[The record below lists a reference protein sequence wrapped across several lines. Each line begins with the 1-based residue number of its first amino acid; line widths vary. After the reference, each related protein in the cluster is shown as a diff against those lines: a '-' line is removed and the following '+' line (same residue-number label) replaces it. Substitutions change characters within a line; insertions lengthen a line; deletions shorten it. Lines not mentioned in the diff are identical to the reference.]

1 MRDGRSGAGITVSTG
16 RTAHFESTAGHAA
29 RAATSRRA
37 FLADVGSCAA
47 HLAIA
52 ATFAPSIVRAA
63 WIAPAYGS
71 VVVRE
76 PWGRLEAVADGV
88 WALIS
93 DPLSGDRT
101 TLANGGIIAGRNGVM
116 VIEGLFTAHGARWLA
131 SQARQLTGRW
141 PTHVVLTHY
150 HADHANGV
158 SGYIADGFPT
168 RVFTTAATKEQVLTK
183 NTPAV
188 DSRTAALRD
197 VTVLSASQETVV
209 DLGGRRVRIVPR
221 AGHTSSDVSIELD
234 DPSLVFTGDLVWN
247 GMIPNFVD
255 AMPTELA
262 RQVRALQRARSTV
275 YVPGH
280 GAVADAAAVDRYL
293 LVLGEL
299 ETAARA
305 AFAKGTPAA
314 DAGKAFRLPAS
325 LGEWALFGPTFYERT
340 FVAWNRELGAA
351 R

>member
-1 MRDGRSGAGITVSTG
+1 MVV
-16 RTAHFESTAGHAA
+16 RTAWAA
-29 RAATSRRA
+29 
-37 FLADVGSCAA
+37 
-47 HLAIA
+47 
-52 ATFAPSIVRAA
+52 APRGA
-63 WIAPAYGS
+63 
-71 VVVRE
+71 VVARE
-76 PWGRLEAVADGV
+76 PWGRLEKVADGV

-93 DPLSGDRT
+93 APLSGDRT
-101 TLANGGIIAGRNGVM
+101 TLSNGGIIAGRSGVM
-116 VIEGLFTAHGARWLA
+116 AIEGLFTSHGARWMA

-158 SGYIADGFPT
+158 DGFIAEGFPT
-168 RVFTTAATKEQVLTK
+168 RILTTEATRELVLTK

-197 VTVLSASQETVV
+197 ADVLAATGETVV

-234 DPSLVFTGDLVWN
+234 DPSLMFAGDLVWN

-262 RQVRALQRARSTV
+262 KQVRALRRDRSTV

-280 GAVADAAAVDRYL
+280 GAVADTPAIDRYL
-293 LVLGEL
+293 AVLGEL
-299 ETAARA
+299 EMAARTA
-305 AFAKGTPAA
+305 HTRGTSAA
-314 DAGKAFRLPAS
+314 DAGKAFVLPAA
-325 LGEWALFGPTFYERT
+325 LGEWALFGPTFYERAFT
-340 FVAWNRELGAA
+340 AWNRELSVA

>member
-1 MRDGRSGAGITVSTG
+1 MSEPFAPKGP
-16 RTAHFESTAGHAA
+16 
-29 RAATSRRA
+29 SRRT
-37 FLADVGSCAA
+37 FLSDAGSCAA
-47 HLAIA
+47 HLALA
-52 ATFAPSIVRAA
+52 ATFAPAIVRAA
-63 WIAPAYGS
+63 WTAPVRGV

-76 PWGRLEAVADGV
+76 PWGRLERVADGV
-88 WALIS
+88 WALVS
-93 DPLSGDRT
+93 DPLGGDRT
-101 TLANGGIIAGRNGVM
+101 TLSNGGIIAGRSGVM
-116 VIEGLFTAHGARWLA
+116 AIEGLFTPQGARWMA

-158 SGYIADGFPT
+158 DGFIADGFPT
-168 RVFTTAATKEQVLTK
+168 RILTTDATRAQVLAK

-197 VTVLSASQETVV
+197 VTLLSATSETTV

-221 AGHTSSDVSIELD
+221 AGHTSSDVSVELD
-234 DPSLVFTGDLVWN
+234 DPSLVFAGDLVWN

-255 AMPTELA
+255 AVPTELTK
-262 RQVRALQRARSTV
+262 QVKQLRRERSTM

-280 GAVADAAAVDRYL
+280 GAVADAAAIDRYL
-293 LVLGEL
+293 SVLGEI
-299 ETAARA
+299 EAAARG

-314 DAGKAFRLPAS
+314 AAGAAFRLSSA
-325 LGEWALFGPTFYERT
+325 LGEWTLFGPTFYERAFT
-340 FVAWNRELGAA
+340 AWNRELGAA